1 MKTSKAITVLLIF
14 VILSIGAVSAAD
26 TTNNTISTTNDNQ
39 INSQTVTSDNISN
52 NESKDSFTDHIG
64 GYSYSNSW
72 CRTYNNGIT
81 STEDEYG
88 NLRFSNGEYA
98 TRTSDGYYYFSN
110 GITGYE
116 DSYGDIHLSNGQ
128 VIIKK

>member
-1 MKTSKAITVLLIF
+1 MICGKNCPNYQKI
-14 VILSIGAVSAAD
+14 
-26 TTNNTISTTNDNQ
+26 NNKRQEIELNR
-39 INSQTVTSDNISN
+39 IDNISN

>member
-1 MKTSKAITVLLIF
+1 MKNYQQDILIILKRIFRIGKAFSAF
-14 VILSIGAVSAAD
+14 VDSFGI
-26 TTNNTISTTNDNQ
+26 
-39 INSQTVTSDNISN
+39 DNIPN
-52 NESKDSFTDHIG
+52 NESKDTFTDHIG
-64 GYSYSNSW
+64 GYSHSNSW
-72 CRTYNNGIT
+72 CRTYNNGII

>member
-52 NESKDSFTDHIG
+52 NEISTVKQLNNENLKSSGTTHSLTEDTYTTYFDSDGNIITSAVNNGDTIDASGSFTNK
-64 GYSYSNSW
+64 NS
-72 CRTYNNGIT
+72 
-81 STEDEYG
+81 EQK
-88 NLRFSNGEYA
+88 NL
-98 TRTSDGYYYFSN
+98 T
-110 GITGYE
+110 
-116 DSYGDIHLSNGQ
+116 
-128 VIIKK
+128 